1 LAIERAVIEAMGSPA
16 VRAGTAHRL
25 AALLLQPQTTPA
37 AKQFICLQ
45 LRQVGTPA
53 EIPILT
59 QLLLAPESSEMARC
73 AIATIPGPES
83 TDALRYALD
92 TLQGGSL
99 VGVINALGA
108 RRTDGCVKRLMALAE
123 APDESVRQAALRAL
137 ARIADPSAVE
147 YLRGLAA
154 KQPAP
159 LPMELAGCLLQ
170 VAAVLMENGQRE
182 EASALFEDLAA
193 PAERPGTRRAALEGR
208 LTLETSDRRAGTLR
222 DWFMAGDEEQRQVA
236 ARHLRELPD
245 DMVRELNQKI
255 AELPDTWG
263 VVVIEALA
271 DRQQQDLLPFVL
283 EMVHS
288 DKRDVR
294 LAGVRCLGALRDV
307 AAVPAL
313 IDLLGKDAEVS
324 AVAQQSLGRLP
335 SEVVGPAL
343 LTALSRPDNREPII
357 AVLSELKYYEAID
370 PLIELAAQDDPAV
383 YGPVLEGLGRIADP
397 DPSDL
402 PRLVALLFRTPPG
415 AQRDE
420 VEKTIAL
427 VCNKLPADQDRAEP
441 VLDLLK
447 DADAAQ
453 TILCLPLL
461 GRLGGAMSLQAIDAQ
476 VDSAN
481 KDAAEA
487 AVRALCNWP
496 NAEVA
501 DRLSA
506 LAANAA
512 EKRHRRWALR
522 AFVRVISLPSDR
534 APDQTL
540 TLLQT
545 AMKQAEEP
553 DDRTLVI
560 ERGASVRTIE
570 CLRWLAGYL
579 DDSQLAQSACRSI
592 VELAHHRELRHPHL
606 DEFRPV
612 LEKVAATSTDAAI
625 VERANRYRLGL

>member
-1 LAIERAVIEAMGSPA
+1 M
-16 VRAGTAHRL
+16 
-25 AALLLQPQTTPA
+25 
-37 AKQFICLQ
+37 
-45 LRQVGTPA
+45 
-53 EIPILT
+53 
-59 QLLLAPESSEMARC
+59 
-73 AIATIPGPES
+73 
-83 TDALRYALD
+83 
-92 TLQGGSL
+92 
-99 VGVINALGA
+99 
-108 RRTDGCVKRLMALAE
+108 
-123 APDESVRQAALRAL
+123 
-137 ARIADPSAVE
+137 
-147 YLRGLAA
+147 
-154 KQPAP
+154 
-159 LPMELAGCLLQ
+159 
-170 VAAVLMENGQRE
+170 
-182 EASALFEDLAA
+182 
-193 PAERPGTRRAALEGR
+193 
-208 LTLETSDRRAGTLR
+208 
-222 DWFMAGDEEQRQVA
+222 
-236 ARHLRELPD
+236 
-245 DMVRELNQKI
+245 
-255 AELPDTWG
+255 
-263 VVVIEALA
+263 
-271 DRQQQDLLPFVL
+271 
-283 EMVHS
+283 
-288 DKRDVR
+288 
-294 LAGVRCLGALRDV
+294 
-307 AAVPAL
+307 
-313 IDLLGKDAEVS
+313 S

-447 DADAAQ
+447 DADTAQ

-461 GRLGGAMSLQAIDAQ
+461 GRLGGAKSLQAIDAQ

-540 TLLQT
+540 ALLQT

-553 DDRTLVI
+553 GDRTLVI

-579 DDSQLAQSACRSI
+579 DDPQLAQTACQSI